1 MLSPAVRRA
10 VLENHVDPSAIKGSG
25 KDGRLTEDDVIAA
38 AKDKNSSTP
47 AQAEP
52 AARAPAQAG
61 AQAPHAPAS
70 AGAQTGERREERVRM
85 TRMRQTIATRLKE
98 AQNTAALLTTFNDVD
113 MSAVIDARVRYK
125 DLFEKKHGIRLGF
138 MGFFVKAVALAAK
151 DVPSVNARIEGD
163 EIVYHDYLDVSVAVS
178 APKGL
183 VVPVVRNADAM
194 SFAEIEKAIAAYG
207 KKAKDG
213 ALTADDMKGGTF
225 TISNGGVFGSLLSTP
240 IINPPQSAVLGMHRI
255 EDRPVAK
262 DGQVVIRPM
271 MYLALSYDHRLI
283 DGREAVTFLVRVKEA
298 IEDPT
303 RLLIDL

>member
-1 MLSPAVRRA
+1 M
-10 VLENHVDPSAIKGSG
+10 
-25 KDGRLTEDDVIAA
+25 
-38 AKDKNSSTP
+38 
-47 AQAEP
+47 
-52 AARAPAQAG
+52 
-61 AQAPHAPAS
+61 
-70 AGAQTGERREERVRM
+70 GERRQERIKMSRL
-85 TRMRQTIATRLKE
+85 RQTIAKRLKE
-98 AQNTAALLTTFNDVD
+98 AQNTAAMLTTFNDVD
-113 MSAVIDARVRYK
+113 MSAVIEARARYK

-138 MGFFVKAVALAAK
+138 MGFFVKACALAAK
-151 DVPSVNARIEGD
+151 DVPSVNASLEGD

-183 VVPVVRNADAM
+183 VVPVVRNADSL
-194 SFAEIEKAIAAYG
+194 SFADIEKTIAAYG

-213 ALTADDMKGGTF
+213 TLTVDEMQGGTF

-255 EDRPVAK
+255 EERAVVK
-262 DGQVVIRPM
+262 DGAIVARPM

-283 DGREAVTFLVRVKEA
+283 DGKEAVTFLVRVKEA